1 MKIIKSRLDLIN
13 EYEDAPLS
21 ALFSQET
28 VGAILNCSLA
38 TIERDR
44 WIGAGIPFV
53 KIGRMVRYRKKDI
66 HDWLEKH
73 KSFQSTT
80 EMQATTAS
88 EAK

>member
-1 MKIIKSRLDLIN
+1 MKTKISRLDMIN
-13 EYEDAPLS
+13 EYELAPNS

-28 VGAILNCSLA
+28 VAAILNCSLA

-66 HDWLEKH
+66 HDWLEEH
-73 KSFQSTT
+73 KSFQST
-80 EMQATTAS
+80 S
-88 EAK
+88 ERQVKTINN